1 MVPLVYIIDAG
12 GKDMF
17 AKVPKR
23 GINIILV
30 ASMVGMGN
38 FSYIPSAYAESIVT
52 VQENQFENTLSRL
65 EIEGIKL
72 DRDFTADVK
81 EYSTTVENETKEI
94 NLLVESGNSEASI
107 SINDTSIKS
116 GVASTFS
123 LQTGENKFLITVSD
137 GTHQQN
143 TYTLT
148 VTRKQNGNNLL
159 QSIELSTGKLS
170 PNFSSEINKYSIEVA
185 NDIASL
191 TIKPTSVESTSTIQV
206 NGTSLK
212 GGSVSVDLPI
222 GKSIITIVVTAEN
235 GEKKTY
241 TINVARGNS
250 ANSQTTIPTQNNRTN
265 TFQPTM
271 SQQGNTTIT
280 AQKVSKATLSSLTVN
295 NGTWDS
301 AFSTDEFTYHVSV
314 GNDVDYISLS
324 PTARYS
330 SSTILIEGGT
340 SKTIKLDDDNKTVIS
355 IVVTYSDDDRK
366 TYVLVIDR
374 KE

>member
-1 MVPLVYIIDAG
+1 
-12 GKDMF
+12 MF
-17 AKVPKR
+17 VKVPKR
-23 GINIILV
+23 GITILLV
-30 ASMVGMGN
+30 SSMIGMGN
-38 FSYIPSAYAESIVT
+38 YFYTPIAFAENT
-52 VQENQFENTLSRL
+52 VPVQANQSENTLSKL

-72 DRDFTADVK
+72 DYDFMADVR

-94 NLLVESGNSEASI
+94 NLLVESGNPGASI
-107 SINDTSIKS
+107 TINDTSIKS
-116 GVASTFS
+116 GVVGTFS

-159 QSIELSTGKLS
+159 QNIQLSTGKLS
-170 PNFSSEINKYSIEVA
+170 PSFSSEIYEYNVGVA
-185 NDIASL
+185 NDVPSL
-191 TIKPTSVESTSTIQV
+191 TIKPIAAETTSTIQV
-206 NGTSLK
+206 NGTSHK
-212 GGSVSVDLPI
+212 EGSVSVDLPI

-241 TINVARGNS
+241 TINVSRGNS
-250 ANSQTTIPTQNNRTN
+250 ANSQTTSPSQNNRTN

-271 SQQGNTTIT
+271 NQQINTTTT
-280 AQKVSKATLSSLTVN
+280 AQKVSKAVLSSLTVN

-301 AFSTDEFTYHVSV
+301 AFSSDEFTYHVSV
-314 GNDVDYISLS
+314 GSDVDSITLS

-374 KE
+374 EE

>member
-1 MVPLVYIIDAG
+1 MVPLVYIIDVG

-23 GINIILV
+23 GINILLV
-30 ASMVGMGN
+30 ASIVGLGN
-38 FSYIPSAYAESIVT
+38 YSYIPIAYAEST
-52 VQENQFENTLSRL
+52 NAVQENQSENTLSKL
-65 EIEGIKL
+65 EIEGIQL
-72 DRDFTADVK
+72 DRDFTTEVK
-81 EYSTTVENETKEI
+81 EYSTTVENETREM
-94 NLLVESGNSEASI
+94 NLLVESSNPDASI
-107 SINDTSIKS
+107 TINDTSIKS
-116 GVASTFS
+116 GVVSTFS

-137 GTHQQN
+137 GTHQLN
-143 TYTLT
+143 TYTVT

-159 QSIELSTGKLS
+159 QNIELSNGKLS

-185 NDIASL
+185 NYIASL

-212 GGSVSVDLPI
+212 EGRVSVDLPI

-250 ANSQTTIPTQNNRTN
+250 TNSQTTIPTQNNRTN

-271 SQQGNTTIT
+271 NQQGNTTTT
-280 AQKVSKATLSSLTVN
+280 AQKVSKATLSSLTIN

-301 AFSTDEFTYHVSV
+301 AFTSDEFTYHVAVSS
-314 GNDVDYISLS
+314 DVDSITLS

-340 SKTIKLDDDNKTVIS
+340 SKTIKLDNDNKTVIS
-355 IVVTYSDDDRK
+355 IVVRYSDDDRK

-374 KE
+374 EE

>member
-30 ASMVGMGN
+30 ASMIGMGN
-38 FSYIPSAYAESIVT
+38 YSYIPIAYAESIVT
-52 VQENQFENTLSRL
+52 VQENQSENTLSKL
-65 EIEGIKL
+65 EIEGFKL
-72 DRDFTADVK
+72 DYDFTTDVK

-94 NLLVESGNSEASI
+94 HLLVESGNPEASI

-159 QSIELSTGKLS
+159 QKLQLSTGKLS
-170 PNFSSEINKYSIEVA
+170 PSFSSEIYEYNLG
-185 NDIASL
+185 IADDVTSL
-191 TIKPTSVESTSTIQV
+191 TIKPIAAETTSTIQV
-206 NGTSLK
+206 NGTSLRE
-212 GGSVSVDLPI
+212 GSVSVDLPI

-314 GNDVDYISLS
+314 GKDVDSITLS

>member
-1 MVPLVYIIDAG
+1 
-12 GKDMF
+12 MF
-17 AKVPKR
+17 VKVPKR
-23 GINIILV
+23 GITILLV
-30 ASMVGMGN
+30 SSMIGMGN
-38 FSYIPSAYAESIVT
+38 YSYIPIAYAEST
-52 VQENQFENTLSRL
+52 VPVQANQSENTLSKL

-72 DRDFTADVK
+72 NRDFTADVK

-94 NLLVESGNSEASI
+94 NLLVESGNPESSI
-107 SINDTSIKS
+107 TINDRSIKS
-116 GVASTFS
+116 GIASTFS
-123 LQTGENKFLITVSD
+123 LQTGENKFLITVTD

-148 VTRKQNGNNLL
+148 VTRKQNGINLL
-159 QSIELSTGKLS
+159 QNIQLSTGKLS
-170 PNFSSEINKYSIEVA
+170 PSFSSEIYEYNVGVA
-185 NDIASL
+185 NDVPSL
-191 TIKPTSVESTSTIQV
+191 TIKPIAAETTSTIKV

-212 GGSVSVDLPI
+212 EGSVSVDLPI

-235 GEKKTY
+235 GEKRTY
-241 TINVARGNS
+241 TINADRGNNS
-250 ANSQTTIPTQNNRTN
+250 VNSQTTIPTQNNRTN

-271 SQQGNTTIT
+271 NQQINTTTT

-314 GNDVDYISLS
+314 GNDVDSITLS

>member
-1 MVPLVYIIDAG
+1 
-12 GKDMF
+12 MF
-17 AKVPKR
+17 AKIPKR

-30 ASMVGMGN
+30 ASMIWLEN
-38 FSYIPSAYAESIVT
+38 YFYIPIAFAEST
-52 VQENQFENTLSRL
+52 VPVQANQSENTLSKL

-72 DRDFTADVK
+72 DYDFMADVR

-94 NLLVESGNSEASI
+94 NLLVESGNPEASI
-107 SINDTSIKS
+107 TINDTSIKS
-116 GVASTFS
+116 GIASTFS
-123 LQTGENKFLITVSD
+123 LLTGENKFLITVSD
-137 GTHQQN
+137 GTQQQN

-159 QSIELSTGKLS
+159 QSIQLSTGKLS
-170 PNFSSEINKYSIEVA
+170 PNFSSEIYEYNVGVA
-185 NDIASL
+185 NDVPSL
-191 TIKPTSVESTSTIQV
+191 TIKPIAAETTSTIQV

-212 GGSVSVDLPI
+212 EGSVSVDLPN

-235 GEKKTY
+235 GGKKTY
-241 TINVARGNS
+241 TINVTKGNS
-250 ANSQTTIPTQNNRTN
+250 VNSQTTILSQNNRTN

-280 AQKVSKATLSSLTVN
+280 AQKVSKATLSSLIVN

-314 GNDVDYISLS
+314 GNDVDSITLS

-355 IVVTYSDDDRK
+355 IVVTFSDDDRK

>member
-1 MVPLVYIIDAG
+1 
-12 GKDMF
+12 MF

-23 GINIILV
+23 GINIILA

-38 FSYIPSAYAESIVT
+38 YSYIPIAYAEST
-52 VQENQFENTLSRL
+52 VPEQANQSENTLSLL

-72 DRDFTADVK
+72 DYDFTADVK

-94 NLLVESGNSEASI
+94 NLLVESNNPDARI
-107 SINDTSIKS
+107 TINDKSIKS

-123 LQTGENKFLITVSD
+123 LQTGENKFLITVSES
-137 GTHQQN
+137 THQLN

-159 QSIELSTGKLS
+159 QNLELSTGKLS
-170 PNFSSEINKYSIEVA
+170 PNFSSEINNYSIEVA
-185 NDIASL
+185 NNIASL
-191 TIKPTSVESTSTIQV
+191 TVTPTSVEPTSTIQV
-206 NGTSLK
+206 NGTNLK
-212 GGSVSVDLPI
+212 EGSISVDLPI
-222 GKSIITIVVTAEN
+222 GESVITIVVTSEN

-241 TINVARGNS
+241 TINVTRGNS
-250 ANSQTTIPTQNNRTN
+250 ANSQITIPTQNNRTN

-271 SQQGNTTIT
+271 NQQGNTTT
-280 AQKVSKATLSSLTVN
+280 TVQKVSKATLSSLTVN

-301 AFSTDEFTYHVSV
+301 AFTSDEFTYHVAVDS
-314 GNDVDYISLS
+314 DVDSITLS

-330 SSTILIEGGT
+330 SSTISIEGGT
-340 SKTIKLDDDNKTVIS
+340 SKTVKLDDDNKTIIS

-374 KE
+374 NE

>member
-1 MVPLVYIIDAG
+1 
-12 GKDMF
+12 MF

-23 GINIILV
+23 GINILLV
-30 ASMVGMGN
+30 ASIVGLGN
-38 FSYIPSAYAESIVT
+38 YSYIPIAYAEST
-52 VQENQFENTLSRL
+52 NAVQENQSENTLSKL
-65 EIEGIKL
+65 EIEGIQL
-72 DRDFTADVK
+72 DRDFTTEVK
-81 EYSTTVENETKEI
+81 EYSTTVENETREM
-94 NLLVESGNSEASI
+94 NLLVESSNPDASI
-107 SINDTSIKS
+107 TINDTSIKS
-116 GVASTFS
+116 GVVSTFS

-137 GTHQQN
+137 GTHQLN
-143 TYTLT
+143 TYTVT

-159 QSIELSTGKLS
+159 QNIELSNGKLS

-185 NDIASL
+185 NYIASL

-212 GGSVSVDLPI
+212 EGRVSVDLPI

-250 ANSQTTIPTQNNRTN
+250 TNSQTTIPTQNNRTN

-271 SQQGNTTIT
+271 NQQGNTTTT
-280 AQKVSKATLSSLTVN
+280 AQKVSKATLSSLTIN

-301 AFSTDEFTYHVSV
+301 AFTSDEFTYHVAVSS
-314 GNDVDYISLS
+314 DVDSITLS

-340 SKTIKLDDDNKTVIS
+340 SKTIKLDNDNKTVIS
-355 IVVTYSDDDRK
+355 IVVRYSDDDRK

-374 KE
+374 EE